1 MMATIARNGE
11 KMEVKAVEKIVYK
24 NGADFFT
31 FESHT
36 LNGKQLSYETV
47 KTLQELLRG
56 VVTREKG
63 TGTAFRSLPLSV
75 AGKSGTAQT
84 GKGTRVNRWFAGYF
98 PYENPRYA
106 LVVVDL
112 ETDSKV
118 NKVTPIFKDMVG
130 AIYQLENEK

>member
-1 MMATIARNGE
+1 M
-11 KMEVKAVEKIVYK
+11 
-24 NGADFFT
+24 
-31 FESHT
+31 
-36 LNGKQLSYETV
+36 

-56 VVTREKG
+56 VVTRRKEQE
-63 TGTAFRSLPLSV
+63 RIPLV
-75 AGKSGTAQT
+75 AAQCRWKIRDSANR
-84 GKGTRVNRWFAGYF
+84 KGTRVNRWFAGYF

-112 ETDSKV
+112 ETDNKV

>member
-1 MMATIARNGE
+1 
-11 KMEVKAVEKIVYK
+11 MERI
-24 NGADFFT
+24 FFT

-75 AGKSGTAQT
+75 AWKI
-84 GKGTRVNRWFAGYF
+84 R
-98 PYENPRYA
+98 
-106 LVVVDL
+106 
-112 ETDSKV
+112 DSANGERDEGESPV
-118 NKVTPIFKDMVG
+118 CRLFSV
-130 AIYQLENEK
+130 

>member
-1 MMATIARNGE
+1 
-11 KMEVKAVEKIVYK
+11 MERI
-24 NGADFFT
+24 FT
-31 FESHT
+31 FENHT
-36 LNGKQLSYETV
+36 LHGKQLSYETV

-112 ETDSKV
+112 ETDNKV
-118 NKVTPIFKDMVG
+118 NKVTPILK
-130 AIYQLENEK
+130 IW